1 MKTEKKY
8 TISAS
13 LKVGGLSEKKAMA
26 AIFHNERLGWVRSET
41 NKEKN
46 CYKFVDGKLITL
58 KKDDES
64 RKNRR
69 VDSYAFLQ
77 KKIEALHKYNSKRI
91 DLDPSNYDEKN
102 KRNRKYSQF
111 KHNVVSEIIIHV
123 GKGGTNNLREKG
135 ATKIAMQNV
144 KAWQKE
150 MGLHEMFFSA
160 VIHADEK
167 GEDHIH
173 ILIPASDRNTGKK
186 RKMLKPELSKLQD
199 MIWKDVPGFERG
211 ANWDLEPNKKKKK
224 LTPFEY
230 EAEQERLKSVE
241 SKLAAKVAEYEGL
254 KIENE
259 QLRKSN
265 EELKIEA
272 KRVLE
277 DEREKLDAV
286 LDGDMG
292 NYIADIVL
300 KRIDDSEHMVKDKD
314 GDMSFIEKLYKIKAF
329 IVDWKEV
336 EFRDDQRK
344 AKFIK
349 QLNQL
354 DRVDKA
360 IARIKPKTRGM

>member
-1 MKTEKKY
+1 
-8 TISAS
+8 
-13 LKVGGLSEKKAMA
+13 
-26 AIFHNERLGWVRSET
+26 
-41 NKEKN
+41 
-46 CYKFVDGKLITL
+46 
-58 KKDDES
+58 
-64 RKNRR
+64 
-69 VDSYAFLQ
+69 
-77 KKIEALHKYNSKRI
+77 
-91 DLDPSNYDEKN
+91 
-102 KRNRKYSQF
+102 
-111 KHNVVSEIIIHV
+111 
-123 GKGGTNNLREKG
+123 
-135 ATKIAMQNV
+135 
-144 KAWQKE
+144 
-150 MGLHEMFFSA
+150 
-160 VIHADEK
+160 
-167 GEDHIH
+167 
-173 ILIPASDRNTGKK
+173 
-186 RKMLKPELSKLQD
+186 MLKPELSKLQD